1 MTRLTYR
8 ALDDVAGWLKRDNAQ
23 LRRIIWQHE
32 AAERARRAMAD
43 ELAALS
49 S

>member
-1 MTRLTYR
+1 VTYR
-8 ALDDVAGWLKRDNAQ
+8 ELDNFAGWLKRDNAQ

-32 AAERARRAMAD
+32 VAERARRDLDA
-43 ELAALS
+43 ELLALS